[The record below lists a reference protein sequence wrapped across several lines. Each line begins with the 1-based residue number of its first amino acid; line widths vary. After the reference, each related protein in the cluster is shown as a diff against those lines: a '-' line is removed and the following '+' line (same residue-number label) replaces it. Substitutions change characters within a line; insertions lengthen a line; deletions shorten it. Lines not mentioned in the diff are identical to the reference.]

1 MSTNKKQTQ
10 MEGEKTKIL
19 YTADKLF
26 RDLRPDEDEKRIKYK
41 VLRRVSV
48 FYLRALSLN
57 KHAFM
62 QKE

>member
-10 MEGEKTKIL
+10 MERREKIL

-62 QKE
+62 QKQ